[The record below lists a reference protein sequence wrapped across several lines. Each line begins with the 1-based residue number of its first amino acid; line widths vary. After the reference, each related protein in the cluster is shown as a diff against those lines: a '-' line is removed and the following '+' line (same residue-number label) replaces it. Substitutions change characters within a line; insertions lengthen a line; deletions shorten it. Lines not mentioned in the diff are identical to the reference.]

1 MSRFGGLLSLG
12 EGLGPENC
20 AAFAAGPSAHM
31 RALPSSAASPWPAS
45 ALNLNTA
52 HGELSKLT
60 LPAHSPFSSR
70 QAVATIVPPTSHDH

>member
-31 RALPSSAASPWPAS
+31 RALPSSPRRLGQPLPSI
-45 ALNLNTA
+45 
-52 HGELSKLT
+52 LT
-60 LPAHSPFSSR
+60 LPTGSYQS
-70 QAVATIVPPTSHDH
+70 